1 MALGPGSIAF
11 VGFNSDGND
20 NIAFVAL
27 EAISSGTVI
36 YFTDNAWNGTAFTAN
51 SETVW
56 HWTATSTV
64 AAGSI
69 VTIDNIGSG
78 TLSTNNGSV
87 AFDNTANRG
96 LANSN
101 ETVFAMLGSYSGTVS
116 NGNVT
121 PTTFL
126 TAVGNTAL
134 TLTNTGLTAGTN
146 ALNLTSGTDIGAY
159 TGSRVSQ
166 TSFASYLSLINN
178 DANWTKQDAT
188 GDQSADGTAPDV
200 PFSTTLFTVCFT
212 AGTRLDTPDGSIP
225 VEDIRCGDLVTVVQ
239 NGERVARA
247 VKWVG
252 FRRIDLTTHPRPET
266 AAPVRI
272 RRDAFALGMP
282 NRDLFLSPD
291 HAVFVDGVL
300 VMVRQLINHA
310 TIAQVVDRR
319 SVAYYHVELA
329 EHGILLAE
337 GLPAESYL
345 DTGNRGFFSNGGAPL
360 VLHPDLA
367 GSNAVAER
375 QGRSCAD
382 LVVERDIVHPIWRRL
397 SQRAADLGFA
407 AIEAETTVDPAPV
420 LDIDGRIVAPLSQ
433 SHDAAVFVIPGN
445 ARALHLLSRV
455 ARPTDVCPWSE
466 DRRGLGLRVSRLV
479 LRQGDWL
486 EELPL
491 DHPSL
496 DRGWWDVERDDGLI
510 RRWTKG
516 RAHLP
521 LPGLTSAAI
530 LEIGFGREI
539 AYPLE
544 VKPAL
549 RTA

>member
-1 MALGPGSIAF
+1 
-11 VGFNSDGND
+11 
-20 NIAFVAL
+20 
-27 EAISSGTVI
+27 
-36 YFTDNAWNGTAFTAN
+36 
-51 SETVW
+51 
-56 HWTATSTV
+56 
-64 AAGSI
+64 
-69 VTIDNIGSG
+69 
-78 TLSTNNGSV
+78 
-87 AFDNTANRG
+87 
-96 LANSN
+96 
-101 ETVFAMLGSYSGTVS
+101 
-116 NGNVT
+116 
-121 PTTFL
+121 
-126 TAVGNTAL
+126 
-134 TLTNTGLTAGTN
+134 
-146 ALNLTSGTDIGAY
+146 
-159 TGSRVSQ
+159 
-166 TSFASYLSLINN
+166 
-178 DANWTKQDAT
+178 
-188 GDQSADGTAPDV
+188 
-200 PFSTTLFTVCFT
+200 
-212 AGTRLDTPDGSIP
+212 
-225 VEDIRCGDLVTVVQ
+225 
-239 NGERVARA
+239 
-247 VKWVG
+247 
-252 FRRIDLTTHPRPET
+252 
-266 AAPVRI
+266 
-272 RRDAFALGMP
+272 
-282 NRDLFLSPD
+282 
-291 HAVFVDGVL
+291 
-300 VMVRQLINHA
+300 MVRQLINHA

-337 GLPAESYL
+337 GLPTESYL

-407 AIEAETTVDPAPV
+407 VIEAETTVDPAPV

-445 ARALHLLSRV
+445 ARVLHLLSRV
-455 ARPTDVCPWSE
+455 ARPTDICPWSE

-496 DRGWWDVERDDGLI
+496 DKGWWDVERDDGLI